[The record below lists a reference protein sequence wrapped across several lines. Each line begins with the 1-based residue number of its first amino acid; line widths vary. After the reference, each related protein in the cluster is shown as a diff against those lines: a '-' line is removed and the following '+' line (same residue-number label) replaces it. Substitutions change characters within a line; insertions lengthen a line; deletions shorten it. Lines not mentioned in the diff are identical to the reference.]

1 MVSSGC
7 TAERSSGS
15 GSISVWRRITLLWRL
30 LERRDALNGLPGR
43 VIQAAAAAEDGTL
56 KLDIG
61 GEFWENTLLK
71 AGNAERKV
79 SVLAVPLARLVEE
92 MPESLTVLICDIE
105 GAEQ

>member
-1 MVSSGC
+1 MANS
-7 TAERSSGS
+7 
-15 GSISVWRRITLLWRL
+15 
-30 LERRDALNGLPGR
+30 NLPAR
-43 VIQAAAAAEDGTL
+43 VIHAAAAAEDGTL

-92 MPESLTVLICDIE
+92 MPESLMVLICDIE
-105 GAEQ
+105 GAEQYLDFSELPETVGKIIIELHP